1 MEPVMTSSLSAN
13 TAVQPTCLAADPPWR
28 MWAAAWIVTA
38 VFILSN
44 ASTPLY
50 VRWQA
55 EIGFSSATLTI
66 IFSAYILGLLLTL
79 LVAGQLSDRF
89 GRRLVLLPGLMVAIL
104 ACLLFLSA
112 HSVAMLVVARFL
124 SGVAVGVAVSAGMA
138 SVVDLGGP
146 ERRRQASLLAS
157 VSMVL
162 GAGLGPL
169 LAGGLAFT
177 LAQPIA
183 PIFAI
188 ELAILASAALI
199 ALLLPLKR
207 GASHADN
214 SWRLK
219 LPGVPRINRPHIA
232 SGIAVFG
239 PGITATSF
247 VLSLGPSL
255 LSRLLGV
262 SNPLI
267 AGGMACAMFLTATA
281 VQFLIKGRS
290 VRTILLAGA
299 AATVLSMAGVALA
312 VMTSNIALLIVAAL
326 LAGSGQGLGQLGGL
340 TLIGLHV
347 PADRRAEANAVL
359 NIGGYIPA
367 GLMPIAT
374 GVVIDRA
381 GLSIGATG
389 FAAMMAI
396 AAIVGGFVVSKTAD
410 RPKS

>member
-1 MEPVMTSSLSAN
+1 MTSSS
-13 TAVQPTCLAADPPWR
+13 PADPAVCLNSVAAAQPWC
-28 MWAAAWIVTA
+28 MWMAAWIVTA

-79 LVAGQLSDRF
+79 LLAGQLSDRF
-89 GRRLVLLPGLMVAIL
+89 GRQRVLLPGLAVAIV
-104 ACLLFLSA
+104 ACLLFAGA
-112 HSVAMLVVARFL
+112 HSVAMLVMARFL
-124 SGVAVGVAVSAGMA
+124 SGIAVGVAVSAGMA
-138 SVVDLGGP
+138 AVVDLGGA
-146 ERRRQASLLAS
+146 ERRRQAALLAS
-157 VSMVL
+157 VAMVV

-169 LAGGLAFT
+169 LAGGLA
-177 LAQPIA
+177 LLLPRPVM

-188 ELAILASAALI
+188 ELAILASAMLI
-199 ALLLPLKR
+199 ASLLPLKP
-207 GASHADN
+207 GAKTGAGF
-214 SWRLK
+214 RLA
-219 LPGVPRINRPHIA
+219 LPAVPRLNRVHIV

-255 LSRLLGV
+255 LSRLLDV
-262 SNPLI
+262 TNPLI
-267 AGGMACAMFLTATA
+267 AGGMACAMFLAATC
-281 VQFLIKGRS
+281 VQFLFKGRS

-299 AATVLSMAGVALA
+299 AATVLSITGIAVAVA
-312 VMTSNIALLIVAAL
+312 TSSVILLIVASL

-347 PADRRAEANAVL
+347 PGDRRAEANAVL

-374 GVVIDRA
+374 GFVIDRA
-381 GLSIGATG
+381 GLLVGATG
-389 FAAMMAI
+389 FAAALAL
-396 AAIVGGFVVSKTAD
+396 AAILGGLAVSKAAAD
-410 RPKS
+410 RS